1 MENSGPINLNNTPAG
16 TKADNTQQTTTQSA
30 VPNQGDTKQVLT
42 QDPTSGD
49 QTATPLD
56 EILGALG
63 STTRK
68 PPNSSP

>member
-1 MENSGPINLNNTPAG
+1 MENSGPINLNNTPAR